1 MRRGALLAAAAVL
14 GLAVWQ
20 PAGAQDKG
28 TIYYMIPT
36 LIDEFQTE
44 TQKTIESV
52 FGGMGYKVVSVDAEN
67 QADRQFNQME
77 DVIALKPD
85 AIIIAA
91 VDFDS
96 IIPAVE
102 EARAAGIKVMAY
114 DRIIKG
120 TELDLTSVAGT
131 VEIGRLSAEQAIR
144 LLTERYGSAR
154 GKLLQILG
162 DPGDNYTLD
171 IQKGFEEVM
180 AAKAPDVE
188 LITHAA
194 LQWEP
199 TNAAKIADDQLLVNP
214 DIDLIYTHAG
224 HLMVPIIS
232 ILEGK
237 GKKPGDLVLMASTGM
252 PVSLD
257 FVRSGWQQVEVEQP
271 LYAQIYGLA
280 MFTPKI
286 LAGEK
291 LEPGAYDVIGLP
303 SELTIEAWGPNL
315 KIPGAAIT
323 KANVDDSRFWGNLT
337 PPKQPVQVVE

>member
-1 MRRGALLAAAAVL
+1 MGKMTRRSALLAGAAVV

-20 PAGAQDKG
+20 PASAQEKG

-52 FGGMGYKVVSVDAEN
+52 FGGMGYTVVSVDAEN

-102 EARAAGIKVMAY
+102 KARAAGIKVMAY
-114 DRIIKG
+114 DRTIKG
-120 TELDLTSVAGT
+120 TEVDLTSVAGT

-144 LLTERYGSAR
+144 LLTERYGSAK

-180 AAKAPDVE
+180 AAKAPDVQ

-199 TNAAKIADDQLLVNP
+199 TNAAKIADDQL
-214 DIDLIYTHAG
+214 
-224 HLMVPIIS
+224 
-232 ILEGK
+232 
-237 GKKPGDLVLMASTGM
+237 
-252 PVSLD
+252 
-257 FVRSGWQQVEVEQP
+257 W
-271 LYAQIYGLA
+271 
-280 MFTPKI
+280 
-286 LAGEK
+286 
-291 LEPGAYDVIGLP
+291 
-303 SELTIEAWGPNL
+303 
-315 KIPGAAIT
+315 
-323 KANVDDSRFWGNLT
+323 
-337 PPKQPVQVVE
+337 